1 MTNWDLRFLGL
12 AQYISQWSKD
22 PSTKVGAVIADRK
35 NRIISIGYNGF
46 PRGINDD
53 ERLMDRDKKLAIIL
67 HAEKNALIFANK
79 SLENSVI
86 YTYPFMPCSACAAS
100 IIQAGIARVVSVANE
115 NIRWVDN
122 FKLSQEIF
130 REAGIELCLYKPE
143 DLRKVFIDN
152 ENQI

>member
-12 AQYISQWSKD
+12 AQYISLWSKD

-46 PRGINDD
+46 PRGINDN
-53 ERLMDRDKKLAIIL
+53 ERLMDRDKKLAMIL

-79 SLENSVI
+79 SLENAVI

-100 IIQAGIARVVSVANE
+100 IVQAGITRVVSVLNE
-115 NIRWVDN
+115 NPRWADN
-122 FKLSQEIF
+122 FKLSQEMLE
-130 REAGIELCLYKPE
+130 EAGIELCIYNPE
-143 DLRKVFIDN
+143 ELRTFIEYED
-152 ENQI
+152 QI

>member
-1 MTNWDLRFLGL
+1 MTNWDLRFIGL

-53 ERLMDRDKKLAIIL
+53 ERLIDRNKKLAMIL

-79 SLENSVI
+79 SLENAVI

-100 IIQAGIARVVSVANE
+100 IIQAGITRVVSVLNE
-115 NIRWVDN
+115 NPRWVEN
-122 FKLSQEIF
+122 FKLSQEMF
-130 REAGIELCLYKPE
+130 EEAGVESYLYKPE
-143 DLRKVFIDN
+143 ELRASTDY